1 MKKGIIRDFGEVL
14 FFLGADYKQKF
25 QKQFLGK
32 IFTVVAMLVLTA
44 IFAFMAVH
52 YGVFK
57 IALNDEIDWQTA
69 LIIFGGLL
77 FVFLVAY
84 GIAAVFT
91 GGVIVIPIMYLL
103 AYIDENYGKKQHIIN
118 VFLFALCA
126 AFALFTTNL
135 VHIFEHLCGVNYHNM
150 TNNLGHNLEAVFSMM
165 VVFATVGIFGWL
177 SGISK
182 AWTYAVK
189 EMVALEEAK
198 AQRKRPKKN
207 KKIM

>member
-14 FFLGADYKQKF
+14 YFLGADYKQKF
-25 QKQFLGK
+25 QRQLLGK
-32 IFTVVAMLVLTA
+32 IFTVIAMTVLTA
-44 IFAFMAVH
+44 IFAFMAAH

-57 IALNDEIDWQTA
+57 IGLNDEIDWQTA

-135 VHIFEHLCGVNYHNM
+135 VHIFEHLCGVSYHNM
-150 TNNLGHNLEAVFSMM
+150 ANNLGHNLEVMFAMM

-182 AWTYAVK
+182 A
-189 EMVALEEAK
+189 
-198 AQRKRPKKN
+198 
-207 KKIM
+207 

>member
-1 MKKGIIRDFGEVL
+1 MKKGIIRDFVEVL
-14 FFLGADYKQKF
+14 FFFGADYKQRFK
-25 QKQFLGK
+25 KQFLGK
-32 IFTVVAMLVLTA
+32 IFTVIAMTVLTA
-44 IFAFMAVH
+44 IFAFMAAH

-57 IALNDEIDWQTA
+57 IGLNDEIDWQTA

-77 FVFLVAY
+77 FVFLLAY

-91 GGVIVIPIMYLL
+91 GGVIVIPIMCLL
-103 AYIDENYGKKQHIIN
+103 AYIDKNYGKKQHIIN

-150 TNNLGHNLEAVFSMM
+150 ANNLGHNLEAMFAMM

-189 EMVALEEAK
+189 EMVAIEEAI
-198 AQRKRPKKN
+198 AQRKHPKKN
-207 KKIM
+207 KK

>member
-1 MKKGIIRDFGEVL
+1 MKKGIIRNFVEVL
-14 FFLGADYKQKF
+14 LFFGADYQQKF
-25 QKQFLGK
+25 QRQLPGK
-32 IFTVVAMLVLTA
+32 IFTVIAMTVLTA
-44 IFAFMAVH
+44 IFAYMAAH

-57 IALNDEIDWQTA
+57 IGLNDEIDWQTA

-135 VHIFEHLCGVNYHNM
+135 VHIFEHLCGVSYHNM
-150 TNNLGHNLEAVFSMM
+150 ANNLGHNLEAMFAMM